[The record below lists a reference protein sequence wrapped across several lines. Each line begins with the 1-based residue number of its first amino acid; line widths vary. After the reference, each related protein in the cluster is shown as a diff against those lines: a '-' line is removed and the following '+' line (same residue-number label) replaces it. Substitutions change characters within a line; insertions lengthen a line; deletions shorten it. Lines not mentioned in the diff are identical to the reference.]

1 MFGHSCA
8 GNRTRPR
15 SLKFSI
21 TRGHSFGQIF
31 AMYLLAKFREPRAY
45 VSLVKIVFKP
55 GETAFDRMGDVVR
68 FGTRWRILRPIFIRR
83 KS

>member
-1 MFGHSCA
+1 
-8 GNRTRPR
+8 
-15 SLKFSI
+15 
-21 TRGHSFGQIF
+21 
-31 AMYLLAKFREPRAY
+31 MYLLAKFRELRAY

-68 FGTRWRILRPIFIRR
+68 FGTRWRIPRPIFIRR